1 MEAPCSRSG
10 FVTPRRKDFN
20 NSARKIKDSAADW
33 HNSMLKWETFNDA
46 GFSVANKIVNI
57 KISTRR
63 ESEVE
68 AFEEDESSSSLE
80 KTKLQ
85 YNKELEEDCTE
96 LLNIFDKMTKLVLK
110 MEKLCA
116 TMKGI
121 LDLHTHQYGETG
133 REMPLFHTWPTKYFY
148 EVSIQLT
155 EMYKQELQLKH
166 VIVQEIAHTSNS
178 DLMKVELSAWLY
190 QPYIE
195 EKARLLIE
203 SMLLETGHRTL

>member
-1 MEAPCSRSG
+1 MEASCPSSG
-10 FVTPRRKDFN
+10 FVTPRRKDLN
-20 NSARKIKDSAADW
+20 NSSRKIKDSAADW
-33 HNSMLKWETFNDA
+33 HNSMLKWETLNDA

-57 KISTRR
+57 KISNRR

-68 AFEEDESSSSLE
+68 AFEEEEASSNLE

-85 YNKELEEDCTE
+85 YNKELEEACTE
-96 LLNIFDKMTKLVLK
+96 LLNILHKMTKLVLK

-116 TMKGI
+116 NMKGI
-121 LDLHTHQYGETG
+121 LDLHIHQYGETG
-133 REMPLFHTWPTKYFY
+133 REMLLFHTWPTKYFY
-148 EVSIQLT
+148 EASVQLT
-155 EMYKQELQLKH
+155 EMYKRELQLKRA
-166 VIVQEIAHTSNS
+166 IVQEIAHTSNN

>member
-1 MEAPCSRSG
+1 MDAPCPSSG
-10 FVTPRRKDFN
+10 FVTPRRQDLN
-20 NSARKIKDSAADW
+20 NSVRKIKDTAADW
-33 HNSMLKWETFNDA
+33 HNSMLKWETLNDA

-57 KISTRR
+57 IINTRS

-68 AFEEDESSSSLE
+68 AFEEDESSSNLE

-85 YNKELEEDCTE
+85 YNKELDEDCTE
-96 LLNIFDKMTKLVLK
+96 LLSIFDKMTKLVLK

-116 TMKGI
+116 AMKGI
-121 LDLHTHQYGETG
+121 LDLHTHQYGEDG
-133 REMPLFHTWPTKYFY
+133 REMRLFHTWPTKYFY
-148 EVSIQLT
+148 EISIQLT

-166 VIVQEIAHTSNS
+166 IIVQEIAHTNNS